1 MTQAKKHFRK
11 RDAILA
17 YLRSTDVHPSADM
30 VFANLKPE
38 IPDLSLGTVYRN
50 LSMFRQEG
58 TIASVGTVNG
68 VERFDGNLLC
78 VADLAQLPRPLEQL
92 KGGFGLFYQG
102 FIQSLEELLPLL
114 TPKVQTLVCGGLS
127 PQEVSA
133 WLMKRRAKG
142 IYRVVPPGQALEL
155 DTLWDGKDVIGCL
168 SRIIG

>member
-68 VERFDGNLLC
+68 VERFDGNTQPHVHFVC
-78 VADLAQLPRPLEQL
+78 QDCSAVIDMPRMEVPQMMTQSAESQLGGHVESCQL
-92 KGGFGLFYQG
+92 TFTGQCRECFKKGGE
-102 FIQSLEELLPLL
+102 I
-114 TPKVQTLVCGGLS
+114 
-127 PQEVSA
+127 A
-133 WLMKRRAKG
+133 
-142 IYRVVPPGQALEL
+142 
-155 DTLWDGKDVIGCL
+155 
-168 SRIIG
+168 